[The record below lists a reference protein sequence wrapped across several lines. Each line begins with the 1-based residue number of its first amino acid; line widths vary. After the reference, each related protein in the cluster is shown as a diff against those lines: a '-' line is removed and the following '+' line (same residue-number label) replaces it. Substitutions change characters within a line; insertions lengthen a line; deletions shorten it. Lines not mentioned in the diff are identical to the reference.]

1 LLLLL
6 TINALAPKERPV
18 TAEDLFSPEIENDLK
33 SLLDDVVFEAEEAND
48 LAVNPLKLTAKALGN
63 ECSDEL

>member
-18 TAEDLFSPEIENDLK
+18 TSEDLFSPEIENDLK

>member
-1 LLLLL
+1 
-6 TINALAPKERPV
+6 
-18 TAEDLFSPEIENDLK
+18 LFSPEIENDLN